1 MKVTKLSLSFFS
13 FLFLIS
19 VSWAQD
25 MPNILDLQVVGNKN
39 ISESAIIAKI
49 KVRPNQ
55 LFSQQMIDEDIKR
68 LYATGFFT
76 DVVVDAKEETD
87 GIIIIFYVKEAPYV
101 DGVIFKGNR
110 IFRDDKLERLVKT
123 TGGQFFDKWQLK
135 TDMEEIKLKYQEKGF
150 ANVAVDYDLE
160 IDQNSDKTTVVINI
174 DEGGRVRI
182 RKIELVGVEAFKK
195 KRILKL
201 LRTRTKTWFRSG
213 AYKEEVFKEDL
224 SRIEDFYKRDGYLD
238 VEVSGDSSFDKKGKM
253 ILTIKVDEGKQYK
266 VGEVSLEGN
275 NVFPLN
281 EVESILKL
289 DRDSVFSY
297 DSLKL
302 DTQKLQ
308 DFYFNKGY
316 IKAQIETVPVINSE
330 TGFVDIKYSVV
341 ENEIH
346 YLDRIDIKGNVK
358 TKDVVIRR
366 ELRMYP
372 GEKFDGSKIKRSRQ
386 RLENLGYF
394 EEIDF
399 DIFPTDEENKED
411 LLVRV
416 KESKTGEFSFGAGYS
431 SVDEFI
437 GFVELSQRNFDI
449 SNPPTF
455 TGGGQRITLRTEMGT
470 TRNDYELSFTEPW
483 IFGYPYLFGFDIYQ
497 HSRERESDIG
507 YDWDEERQ
515 GISLRLGK
523 EISEHNS
530 LYLRTRFDKVDIS
543 NVAADV
549 SNALKNEAGE
559 KNIYAIKLTFARD
572 KRDNIFDPTKGY
584 YFSSS
589 LENAGGFMSGDVDFL
604 RQTNQ
609 FSCYY
614 SIREKWVLNFRLNSG
629 IIDTQGDTSSV
640 PLYERLFAGGAYSIR
655 GYDERSVGP
664 KDTVKTSDPIGG
676 EALLIGNIELT
687 VPIYEN
693 IKGAFFYDVGNVWEK
708 KSDFASDG
716 YKSSV
721 GCGLRLNTPIGP
733 IKLDYGYP
741 LDSDENDSDSG
752 KVHFSMG
759 HKF

>member
-1 MKVTKLSLSFFS
+1 LKVTKLIPSFLS

-19 VSWAQD
+19 TSWAQD
-25 MPNILDLQVVGNKN
+25 MPKILDLQIAGNKN
-39 ISESAIIAKI
+39 VSESAIVAKI
-49 KVRPNQ
+49 KVRPDQ
-55 LFSQQMIDEDIKR
+55 IFSQQMIDEDIKR

-76 DVVVDAKEETD
+76 DVAVDAKEETD
-87 GIIIIFYVKEAPYV
+87 GIVIIFYVKESPYV

-110 IFRDDKLERLVKT
+110 VLRDDKLEKLVKT
-123 TGGQFFDKWQLK
+123 AKGQFFDKWQLK
-135 TDMEEIKLKYQEKGF
+135 TDMEEIKLKYQERGF
-150 ANVAVDYDLE
+150 AKVAIDYDLE
-160 IDQNSDKTTVVINI
+160 IDPSNDKTTVVINI
-174 DEGGRVRI
+174 DEGERVKI
-182 RKIELVGVEAFKK
+182 RKIELAGVKAFKK
-195 KRILKL
+195 KRVLKL
-201 LRTRTKTWFRSG
+201 LKTRTKTWFRSG

-238 VEVSGDSSFDKKGKM
+238 VEISDDSSFDKKRRM
-253 ILTIKVDEGKQYK
+253 ILTINVDEGKQYQ
-266 VGEVSLEGN
+266 VGDVSLEGN
-275 NVFPLN
+275 KVFPLS
-281 EVESILKL
+281 EIKSALKL

-297 DSLKL
+297 DSLKF
-302 DTQKLQ
+302 DTQGLQ
-308 DFYFNKGY
+308 DFYFDKGY
-316 IKAQIETVPVINSE
+316 IRAQIETVPVINSE
-330 TGFVDIKYSVV
+330 TGLVDIKYSVV

-399 DIFPTDEENKED
+399 DILPADEENKED

-449 SNPPTF
+449 SNFPTF
-455 TGGGQRITLRTEMGT
+455 IGGGQRISLRTEMGT

-483 IFGYPYLFGFDIYQ
+483 MLGYPYLFGFDIYQ
-497 HSRERESDIG
+497 HSRDRENDVG

-515 GISLRLGK
+515 GLSFRLGK

-530 LYLRTRFDKVDIS
+530 LFLRMRFDKVDIS
-543 NVAADV
+543 NVATDV
-549 SNALKNEAGE
+549 SSALTAEAGE
-559 KNIYAIKLTFARD
+559 KSIYAIKLTFARD
-572 KRDNIFDPTKGY
+572 RRDNIFDPAEGY

-604 RQTNQ
+604 RQSNQ
-609 FSCYY
+609 LSYFYL
-614 SIREKWVLNFRLNSG
+614 IREKWVLNFRLNSG
-629 IIDTQGDTSSV
+629 IIDTYGDTSSV

-664 KDTVKTSDPIGG
+664 KDTVKTSDPVGG
-676 EALLIGNIELT
+676 EALLIGNVELT

-693 IKGAFFYDVGNVWEK
+693 IKGAFFYDIGNVWEK
-708 KSDFASDG
+708 KDDFASGG

-733 IKLDYGYP
+733 IKLDYGFP
-741 LDSDENDSDSG
+741 LDSDENDSDGG

>member
-1 MKVTKLSLSFFS
+1 MKVIKISLSVVLLIFS
-13 FLFLIS
+13 VTIS
-19 VSWAQD
+19 YAQD
-25 MPNILDLQVVGNKN
+25 IPKILDLQIAGNKN
-39 ISESAIIAKI
+39 VSESAIVAKI
-49 KVRPNQ
+49 KTRPDQ
-55 LFSQQMIDEDIKR
+55 IFSQQMIDEDIKR

-76 DVVVDAKEETD
+76 DVAVDAKEETD
-87 GIIIIFYVKEAPYV
+87 GIVIIFYVKEAPYI

-110 IFRDDKLERLVKT
+110 IFREDKLVKWIKT

-135 TDMEEIKLKYQEKGF
+135 TDIEEIKLKYQEKGF
-150 ANVAVDYDLE
+150 ADAAIDYDL
-160 IDQNSDKTTVVINI
+160 DMDPDNDKTIVIINI
-174 DEGGRVRI
+174 DEGIRVRI
-182 RKIELVGVEAFKK
+182 RKIELSGVESFKK
-195 KRILKL
+195 KKVLKL
-201 LRTRTKTWFRSG
+201 LKTRTKTWFRSG
-213 AYKEEVFKEDL
+213 AYKEDVFREDL
-224 SRIEDFYKRDGYLD
+224 SRIEDFYKREGYLD
-238 VEVSGDSSFDKKGKM
+238 IEISDATSFDKKGRM
-253 ILTIKVDEGKQYK
+253 ILTIEVDEGKQYK
-266 VGEVSLEGN
+266 VGDITLEGN
-275 NVFPLN
+275 DIFPLN
-281 EVESILKL
+281 DIKSSLSLQKE
-289 DRDSVFSY
+289 SVFSY
-297 DSLKL
+297 DHLKF
-302 DTQKLQ
+302 DTQSLQ

-316 IKAQIETVPVINSE
+316 IKAQIETIPVINSD
-330 TGFVDIKYSVV
+330 TGLVDIKYSVI

-346 YLDRIDIKGNVK
+346 YLNRVDIKGNTK
-358 TKDVVIRR
+358 TKDMVIRR
-366 ELRMYP
+366 ELKMYP
-372 GEKFDGSKIKRSRQ
+372 GEQFDGSKIKRSRQ

-399 DIFPTDEENKED
+399 DILPTEEENKED

-437 GFVELSQRNFDI
+437 GFIELSQRNFDI
-449 SNPPTF
+449 ANPPTF
-455 TGGGQRITLRTEMGT
+455 TGGGQRVTLRTEMGT

-483 IFGYPYLFGFDIYQ
+483 IFGYPYLFGFDVYQ

-515 GISLRLGK
+515 GVSLRLGR
-523 EISEHNS
+523 EISEYNS

-543 NVAADV
+543 NVATDV
-549 SNALKNEAGE
+549 SDALKDEAGE

-572 KRDNIFDPTKGY
+572 KRDNIFDPTEGY

-589 LENAGGFMSGDVDFL
+589 VENAGSFMSGDVDFL

-609 FSCYY
+609 FSYFL
-614 SIREKWVLNFRLNSG
+614 SLHKKWVLNFRLNSG

-664 KDTVKTSDPIGG
+664 KDTTKTSDPVGG
-676 EALLIGNIELT
+676 EALLVGNVELT
-687 VPIYEN
+687 IPVFEN
-693 IKGAFFYDVGNVWEK
+693 IKGAFFYDIGNVWEK
-708 KSDFASDG
+708 KDDFASGG
-716 YKSSV
+716 YKSSI

-741 LDSDENDSDSG
+741 LDSSDDDSDSG